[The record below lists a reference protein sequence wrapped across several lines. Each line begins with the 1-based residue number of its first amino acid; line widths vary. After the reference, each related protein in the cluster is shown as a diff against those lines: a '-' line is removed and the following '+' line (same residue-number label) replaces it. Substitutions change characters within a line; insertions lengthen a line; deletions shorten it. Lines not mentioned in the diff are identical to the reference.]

1 MSTFIVKQKVFP
13 HRPLFRHAIVLVLY
27 GLLSFVFVMPLPVFA
42 LDDHCDPYLKA
53 PANHP
58 YGYSPRGN
66 RCEGIYIQEVSSTT
80 LSVVSFT
87 EFFEDYD
94 LASAKELLVEWNA
107 PGAENVRLRAQGI
120 RRKLYYRMDT
130 VLPADSANYTWSSNI
145 LSALSIR
152 KQDIGVIGWGFY
164 PLGKTEQQ
172 IYLPLRIRQQ
182 DTPGGSGSYQLVLL
196 PGRELTEVYTSLAL
210 IEADGLAR
218 SFLQDGKPL
227 KYGYY
232 PAGRGFTIPISSL
245 ETSGIYYL
253 EVGATLKGGGSTT
266 EELWFYHPEK

>member
-1 MSTFIVKQKVFP
+1 MFGYDGIKQKGYSQ
-13 HRPLFRHAIVLVLY
+13 RLLFRHVIVLILFGVLS
-27 GLLSFVFVMPLPVFA
+27 LVFVRPLTVFA

-94 LASAKELLVEWNA
+94 FTSANELLVEWKA
-107 PGAENVRLRAQGI
+107 PGTENVRLQAQGI
-120 RRKLYYRMDT
+120 KRKLYYRMDT
-130 VLPADSANYTWSSNI
+130 ALPAGSANYTWSSNI
-145 LSALSIR
+145 LSALSIQ
-152 KQDIGVIGWGFY
+152 KQDIGVIGWSFY
-164 PLGKTEQQ
+164 TLGKTEQQ
-172 IYLPLRIRQQ
+172 IYLPLKIRQQ
-182 DTPGGSGSYQLVLL
+182 STTGSSGSYQLVLL

-210 IEADGLAR
+210 VEADGIPR
-218 SFLQDGKPL
+218 SFLQDAKPL

-232 PAGRGFTIPISSL
+232 PAGRGITIPISSL
-245 ETSGIYYL
+245 EASGIYYL
-253 EVGATLKGGGSTT
+253 EVGVTLKGGGSTT
-266 EELWFYHPEK
+266 VELWFYHP